1 MAARNKEVSQMTYTK
16 RTYHH
21 SIEDAVMLIAIM
33 MSWEQTEDVIEAI
46 YFERQML
53 EELRS

>member
-1 MAARNKEVSQMTYTK
+1 MTYTK